1 MDELHKRNEEE
12 DGSWEANEVGMR
24 KGGRKCEQGE
34 KAWMLCGWEVKY
46 KIREDQKCHEHHD

>member
-1 MDELHKRNEEE
+1 M
-12 DGSWEANEVGMR
+12 EAGRRLNSEVGMR